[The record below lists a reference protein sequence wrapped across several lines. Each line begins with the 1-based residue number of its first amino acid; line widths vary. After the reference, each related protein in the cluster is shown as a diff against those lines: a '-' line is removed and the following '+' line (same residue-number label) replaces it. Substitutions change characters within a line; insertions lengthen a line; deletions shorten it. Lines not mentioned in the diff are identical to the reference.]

1 MTARSA
7 IGMQASTGV
16 AINGVDHL
24 MQSIHTILT
33 TPVGSRVMRRS
44 FGSLLPE
51 LIDQPDNAA
60 TRVRVFAA
68 VAGALMRW
76 EPRLRISRVQL
87 ASGAPRARPSWCWTA
102 PTCPATAR
110 SSCWPCAC
118 PCRPARPPDVSA
130 AP

>member
-7 IGMQASTGV
+7 IGMQASTGA

-33 TPVGSRVMRRS
+33 TPVGSRVMRRN

-87 ASGAPRARPSWCWTA
+87 ASGSTPGQAELVLDGTYVPSDGPQQLLALRVPMQARA
-102 PTCPATAR
+102 AT
-110 SSCWPCAC
+110 
-118 PCRPARPPDVSA
+118 
-130 AP
+130 

>member
-87 ASGAPRARPSWCWTA
+87 ASGAPRPGRAGAGRHLHA
-102 PTCPATAR
+102 QR
-110 SSCWPCAC
+110 
-118 PCRPARPPDVSA
+118 RPAA
-130 AP
+130 AAGPARAPAGPRGHLT

>member
-1 MTARSA
+1 MTSRSA
-7 IGMQASTGV
+7 IGMHASTGL

-51 LIDQPDNAA
+51 LIDQPDNTA
-60 TRVRVFAA
+60 TRVRIFAA

-76 EPRLRISRVQL
+76 EPRLRLSRVQL
-87 ASGAPRARPSWCWTA
+87 ASGSTPGTAELVLDGTYMPSDGPQQLLALRVPLQARA
-102 PTCPATAR
+102 AT
-110 SSCWPCAC
+110 
-118 PCRPARPPDVSA
+118 
-130 AP
+130 

>member
-87 ASGAPRARPSWCWTA
+87 ASGATPGQAELVLDGTYMPSDGPQQLLALRVPLQARA
-102 PTCPATAR
+102 AT
-110 SSCWPCAC
+110 
-118 PCRPARPPDVSA
+118 
-130 AP
+130 

>member
-7 IGMQASTGV
+7 IGMHASTGA

-33 TPVGSRVMRRS
+33 TPVGSRVMRRN

-87 ASGAPRARPSWCWTA
+87 ASGSTPGQAELVLDGTYVPSDGPQQLLALRVPMQARA
-102 PTCPATAR
+102 AT
-110 SSCWPCAC
+110 
-118 PCRPARPPDVSA
+118 
-130 AP
+130 

>member
-33 TPVGSRVMRRS
+33 TPVGSRVMRRN

-87 ASGAPRARPSWCWTA
+87 ASGSTPGQAELVLDGTYVPSDGPQQLLALRVPLQARA
-102 PTCPATAR
+102 AT
-110 SSCWPCAC
+110 
-118 PCRPARPPDVSA
+118 
-130 AP
+130 

>member
-1 MTARSA
+1 MSA
-7 IGMQASTGV
+7 IGMSATTGAALADIAHLRQSV
-16 AINGVDHL
+16 A
-24 MQSIHTILT
+24 TILF

-60 TRVRVFAA
+60 TRVRLFAA

-87 ASGAPRARPSWCWTA
+87 ASGATPGTA
-102 PTCPATAR
+102 ELVLDGTYVPTDGPQQLLALR
-110 SSCWPCAC
+110 LPIHLQG
-118 PCRPARPPDVSA
+118 A
-130 AP
+130 A

>member
-1 MTARSA
+1 MTTRSA

-33 TPVGSRVMRRS
+33 TPVGSRVMRRN
-44 FGSLLPE
+44 FGCLLPE

-87 ASGAPRARPSWCWTA
+87 ASGSTPGQAELVLDGTYMPSDGQQQLLALRVPLQARA
-102 PTCPATAR
+102 AT
-110 SSCWPCAC
+110 
-118 PCRPARPPDVSA
+118 
-130 AP
+130 

>member
-87 ASGAPRARPSWCWTA
+87 ASGAPGQAELVLDGTYMPSDGPQQLLALRVPLQARA
-102 PTCPATAR
+102 AT
-110 SSCWPCAC
+110 
-118 PCRPARPPDVSA
+118 
-130 AP
+130 

>member
-1 MTARSA
+1 MTSRSA

-60 TRVRVFAA
+60 TRVRIFAA

-76 EPRLRISRVQL
+76 EPRLRLSRVQL
-87 ASGAPRARPSWCWTA
+87 ASGSTPGQAELVLDGTYMPSDGPQQLLALRVPLQARA
-102 PTCPATAR
+102 AT
-110 SSCWPCAC
+110 
-118 PCRPARPPDVSA
+118 
-130 AP
+130 

>member
-1 MTARSA
+1 MTSRSA

-60 TRVRVFAA
+60 TRVRIFAA

-76 EPRLRISRVQL
+76 EPRLRLSRVQL
-87 ASGAPRARPSWCWTA
+87 ASGSTPGTAELVLDGTYMPSDGPQQLLALRVPLQARA
-102 PTCPATAR
+102 AT
-110 SSCWPCAC
+110 
-118 PCRPARPPDVSA
+118 
-130 AP
+130 